1 MDTGMQSSREVELS
15 RRIEELE
22 RREAELLLQLRT
34 EEKLNAKI
42 LDALPINI
50 FLEDY
55 EGRTIFAN
63 KQACD
68 CNGLT
73 SEELVGKTVFDFFT
87 KPIAKKIRQDDI
99 HVWKAKQ
106 LFTKEVQTDFLGQEG
121 YVYTG
126 KTIISIEDE
135 LKKEYLL
142 GFALDITD
150 RVKAEKRLKESEELF
165 RKLVDQAADSFF
177 LSNSEGQI
185 LDVNTA
191 ACNQLGYSREELLNL
206 SIKDIVSLSADK
218 LATVYEKV
226 AKRKSYNYEHGML
239 RKDGSVFPADTNVGL
254 IHIGDRTLYLG
265 LSRDISDRK
274 KAEKQMEHMAYHD
287 SLTGLP
293 NRWYIHTYI
302 KRYLTEERTQ
312 DEKLAFLLLDLD
324 HFKVINDSLG
334 HQAGDLLLQ
343 QVAKR
348 LHYSISQ
355 DDTLARLGGDEFIIV
370 LPNLKDHR
378 EAVTVC
384 EKIMKAMEDPFFIEG
399 QNFKVSTSIG
409 VSIVPDHGEDIHTLI
424 QNADIAMYSSKEQGR
439 NSFRFFNK
447 VMKDSAQKR
456 MEMEISLRQALE
468 KNEFILHYQPK
479 LNLKTGTIYGME
491 ALIRWQKEDNKLIYP
506 GQFIELAEETGL
518 IIPIGEWVLRE
529 ACKQCKI
536 WNDAGHPLTVSVNL
550 SAQQFQKHDLT
561 EMIAKIIEETGLNPN
576 ALELELTESTVM
588 KEPKQATYMLQQL
601 KELGV
606 SISIDD
612 FGTGFSSLSYLNQF
626 PIDTLKI
633 DRSFIYDAHENK
645 ANQSI
650 ASAII
655 SLAHSLGLNV
665 VAEGVENEEQL
676 KFLKTKQCDAVQ
688 GYFVGKPMGGE
699 LVLDYIKKTAC
710 GICY

>member
-1 MDTGMQSSREVELS
+1 MDTGMQSPREVELNK
-15 RRIEELE
+15 RIEELE
-22 RREAELLLQLRT
+22 KREAELLLQLRT
-34 EEKLNAKI
+34 EEKLNTKI

-55 EGRTIFAN
+55 EGRTVFAN

-87 KPIAKKIRQDDI
+87 KPIAEKVRQDDL
-99 HVWKAKQ
+99 HVWETKQ
-106 LFTKEVQTDFLGQEG
+106 LFTKEIMTDFLGQEG

-135 LKKEYLL
+135 IKKEYLL

-150 RVKAEKRLKESEELF
+150 RVKAEKKLKESEELF

-177 LSNSEGQI
+177 LSNSEGKI
-185 LDVNTA
+185 IDVNTA
-191 ACNQLGYSREELLNL
+191 ACNHLGYSREELLNL
-206 SIKDIVSLSADK
+206 SIKDIVSLSADG
-218 LATVYEKV
+218 LADVYEKV
-226 AKRKSYNYEHGML
+226 AQLKTYNYEHEML

-254 IHIGDRTLYLG
+254 VHIGDRTLYLG

-274 KAEKQMEHMAYHD
+274 KVEKQIEHMAYHD
-287 SLTGLP
+287 PLTGLP

-302 KRYLTEERTQ
+302 KSYLTKERRQ

-348 LHYSISQ
+348 LHYSIGEN
-355 DDTLARLGGDEFIIV
+355 DTLARLGGDEFIII

-384 EKIMKAMEDPFFIEG
+384 EKIMKAMEEPFFIEG

-409 VSIVPDHGEDIHTLI
+409 ISIVPDHGEDIHTLI
-424 QNADIAMYSSKEQGR
+424 QNADIAMYRSKEQGR

-447 VMKDSAQKR
+447 VMKESAQKR
-456 MEMEISLRQALE
+456 MEMEISLRRALE
-468 KNEFILHYQPK
+468 NNEFILHYQPK
-479 LNLKTGTIYGME
+479 LNIKTGAIYGME
-491 ALIRWQKEDNKLIYP
+491 ALIRWQQEDSKLIYP

-518 IIPIGEWVLRE
+518 IIPMGDWVLRE
-529 ACKQCKI
+529 ACKQCKV
-536 WNDAGHPLTVSVNL
+536 WHDAGYPLTVSVNL

-561 EMIAKIIEETGLNPN
+561 ELIAKIIVETGLTPD

-588 KEPKQATYMLQQL
+588 KEPKQAAYMLQQL

-633 DRSFIYDAHENK
+633 DRSFINDAHENE
-645 ANQSI
+645 ANQAI
-650 ASAII
+650 AAAII
-655 SLAHSLGLNV
+655 SLAHGLGLGV

-676 KFLKTKQCDAVQ
+676 RFLKLKQCDAAQ
-688 GYFVGKPMGGE
+688 GYFVGKPMGEE
-699 LVLDYIKKTAC
+699 LILDYIKKNT
-710 GICY
+710 G